1 MDVVYHRGAAT
12 ATEVYEEMTDPP
24 TRTAV
29 RTFLRILEEKGY
41 VEHKKQGREFVYRPT
56 RPRGIEGRSALRHVL
71 QTFFDGSLERA
82 VGAYLHGPGAKPSP
96 AELRRIGALIRA
108 AKKQAA
114 EPRRA
119 DEKRATS
126 GAAAAAAAVA
136 APAHEPARAALGQHS
151 QHAANAAGAEH
162 A

>member
-56 RPRGIEGRSALRHVL
+56 RARGIEGRSALRHVL

-96 AELRRIGALIRA
+96 AELKRIGALIRA
-108 AKKQAA
+108 AKKHAT

-119 DEKRATS
+119 EEKRSSA
-126 GAAAAAAAVA
+126 GAATAAAVA
-136 APAHEPARAALGQHS
+136 APAHEPAHSALGEHS

>member
-1 MDVVYHRGAAT
+1 MSADTSQLSRRERQIMDVVYHRGAAT

-96 AELRRIGALIRA
+96 AELRRIAALIRE
-108 AKKQAA
+108 AKRQVPA
-114 EPRRA
+114 PRRHE
-119 DEKRATS
+119 EKRNPEATTTPQS
-126 GAAAAAAAVA
+126 ADTPHV
-136 APAHEPARAALGQHS
+136 
-151 QHAANAAGAEH
+151 EH

>member
-1 MDVVYHRGAAT
+1 MSADTSQLSRRERQIMDVVYHRGGAT
-12 ATEVYEEMTDPP
+12 ATEVYDEMPDAP

-82 VGAYLHGPGAKPSP
+82 VGAYLHGPGAKPD
-96 AELRRIGALIRA
+96 AGELKRIAALIKD
-108 AKKQAA
+108 AKKPKGKQANGHD
-114 EPRRA
+114 A
-119 DEKRATS
+119 D
-126 GAAAAAAAVA
+126 
-136 APAHEPARAALGQHS
+136 H
-151 QHAANAAGAEH
+151 
-162 A
+162 